1 MKLNKKMQ
9 ECFTPHVIMHSIVGL
24 GIGITL
30 VSLFPALGMLWLG
43 IIIIIIG
50 AALDMMRK

>member
-1 MKLNKKMQ
+1 MNKKMK
-9 ECFTPHVIMHSIVGL
+9 ECFTPHVLMHSLVGL

-43 IIIIIIG
+43 ILIIIIG
-50 AALDMMRK
+50 AVWDMMRK